1 MLELSITILSSV
13 TLVALR
19 DYDVH
24 MPKFLVPCIALF
36 SSLLAIPQALAQE
49 TYTLDEK
56 TDTWVL
62 TDTPEAGSSEAQLA
76 SASKQLALGNYQEAL
91 RISSIW
97 IERNKHSD
105 DYSLMGEAHI
115 IHGDALFAQGYFY
128 ESLFDYEVV
137 ARDYY
142 GTKSSITAN
151 EREFEIAKMF
161 AGGLRKLLW
170 GMRIADATDEAEE
183 LFIRIQE
190 RLPRSPLAEN
200 AAMELADLYYRRK
213 QMKLAND
220 MYLIFVENYPQSL
233 EIDKAKARLIY
244 TRLATYRGPT
254 FNDAG
259 LFDARKELLQLRSTS
274 PRLAKTVDS
283 SALIT
288 RIDESLGQKAL
299 RTAQWYLKTNNPIAA
314 EYTVRRLIVEYKQT
328 AASIEA
334 LEHLVPKILPQL
346 PPIVMQEI
354 GDFYDI
360 NQEALLGKIITSVE
374 IPEDNK

>member
-1 MLELSITILSSV
+1 MLELSITTTLSV

-24 MPKFLVPCIALF
+24 MLKSLAPCIALF
-36 SSLLAIPQALAQE
+36 STLLSIPQALAQE

-62 TDTPEAGSSEAQLA
+62 TDTPTPGSSAAQLA
-76 SASKQLALGNYQEAL
+76 AASKQLALGEYQEAL

-115 IHGDALFAQGYFY
+115 IHGDALFAQRYFY
-128 ESLFDYEVV
+128 ESLFDYEIV

-142 GTKSSITAN
+142 GTKAAITAN
-151 EREFEIAKMF
+151 ERELEIATMF
-161 AGGLRKLLW
+161 ANGVHKLRW
-170 GMRIADATDEAEE
+170 GMRIGDATEEAEE
-183 LFIRIQE
+183 LLIRIQE
-190 RLPRSPLAEN
+190 RLPQSQLAET
-200 AAMELADLYYRRK
+200 AAMELADLYYRKK

-220 MYLIFVENYPQSL
+220 MYLIFVENYPRSL

-259 LFDARKELLQLRSTS
+259 LLDARKELVQLKNTS

-288 RIDESLGQKAL
+288 RIDESLGQKRL
-299 RTAQWYLKTNNPIAA
+299 RTAQWYLKINNPIAA
-314 EYTVRRLIVEYKQT
+314 EYTVRRLIIEYKQT

-346 PPIVMQEI
+346 PPIVMREI

-374 IPEDNK
+374 IPEANE